1 MRQHSNVLVDRYPD
15 NLMTPN
21 PTLKQVVLL
30 VLTALTVSLVSWAL
44 LGSLQKPQIQSQLE
58 LYQVNLVLQATQWQ
72 PDAADANLTT
82 LRRTL
87 LGDDVFEDAL
97 KQYQQVDRA
106 IEAQLTEAQS
116 RQDEAID
123 PSQTEVLKT
132 TIAQLEAQHNS
143 VDLNIGILQAHQQQT
158 EAARQIWQQ
167 TIDRPDSTALTAKTA
182 RSLIALWDEPS
193 PVGEASPDLETLFKQ
208 QLDGWFRD
216 RALVQLYQVQS
227 DNEKLTALQT
237 SRQAMAATTV
247 FKLALLNGL
256 SIGGLLIGF
265 GLLIF
270 LIWQR
275 ITQRKTAILT
285 LDSNCAWSVPWDWE
299 ITCQAIVLGFFITF
313 FVGQTIAITLLVPKL
328 FQLFALNTLLPP
340 NRLQALSLL
349 LSYAIAAAGGLFV
362 LYLSVEPFRPL
373 PQDWFRWELRPKTLL
388 WGIGGYFAAVPLVIG
403 VSLIGQKL
411 WNGQGGSN
419 PILEIALQKQDW
431 WAIACFVAT
440 ASIAAPIFEE
450 LMFRGFLLPTLTAYL
465 PTWGAIVVSSLVFAF
480 AHLSLSEVLPL
491 ATLGIVLGVVYAR
504 SRNLL
509 ASMLLHGLWNAS
521 TLLSL
526 FILGSSAT

>member
-1 MRQHSNVLVDRYPD
+1 
-15 NLMTPN
+15 MTQN

-44 LGSLQKPQIQSQLE
+44 LGSWQKLQIQSQLE

-72 PDAADANLTT
+72 PDTADANLVA
-82 LRRTL
+82 LRRSL
-87 LGDDVFEDAL
+87 LGDEVFEDAL
-97 KQYQQVDRA
+97 QQYQRVDRA
-106 IEAQLTEAQS
+106 IEAQLTEAKS
-116 RQDEAID
+116 RQDGAID
-123 PSQTEVLKT
+123 LSQAEALKT
-132 TIAQLEAQHNS
+132 TIAQLEAQHDS

-158 EAARQIWQQ
+158 EAALQTWQK
-167 TIDRPDSTALTAKTA
+167 TLDRPERAALTANTA
-182 RSLIALWDEPS
+182 RSLIALWEDKSPS
-193 PVGEASPDLETLFKQ
+193 PPRTGVGEGSPDLETLIGQ
-208 QLDGWFRD
+208 QLQGWFRD
-216 RALVQLYQVQS
+216 RVLVQLYQVQS
-227 DNEKLTALQT
+227 DSEKLTALQA
-237 SRQAMAATTV
+237 SQQARAATTV

-275 ITQRKTAILT
+275 IAQSKTAILT
-285 LDSNCAWSVPWDWE
+285 LDSSHAWSVPWDWE
-299 ITCQAIVLGFFITF
+299 ITCQAIILGFFITF
-313 FVGQTIAITLLVPKL
+313 FVGQTIAITLLVPNL
-328 FQLFALNTLLPP
+328 FQLFALDTLLPS

-362 LYLSVEPFRPL
+362 LYLSVVPFRPL
-373 PQDWFRWELRPKTLL
+373 PKDWFQWELRPKTLL
-388 WGIGGYFAAVPLVIG
+388 WGVGGYFAAVPLVIG
-403 VSLIGQKL
+403 VSLLNQQL
-411 WNGQGGSN
+411 WQGQGGSN

-465 PTWGAIVVSSLVFAF
+465 PTWGAIIASSLVFAF

-491 ATLGIVLGVVYAR
+491 ATLGIVLGVVYTR

-509 ASMLLHGLWNAS
+509 ASMFLHGLWNAS